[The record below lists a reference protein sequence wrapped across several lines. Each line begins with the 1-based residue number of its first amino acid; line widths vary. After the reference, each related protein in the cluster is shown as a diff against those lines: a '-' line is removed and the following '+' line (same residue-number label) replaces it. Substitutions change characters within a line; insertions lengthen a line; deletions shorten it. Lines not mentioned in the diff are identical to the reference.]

1 MTLSLCGCHQSSQE
15 EAIFHHLRVL
25 FFFCHWFDNSLSS
38 GVFRV
43 YPTLKEWYWGMV
55 YTMVYTQFG
64 MVNGV
69 WFFWSPTSGFAP
81 KFRGNRQDPP
91 DPPREVKLWYPET
104 NPSKTIHWNKRLQLG
119 MSWNQ
124 SVVGVKLEYGLSMFV
139 ITPKWYHQLQNLG
152 VGYRFCPYHI
162 IYIHVNVANLIIHHP
177 QYRTT
182 HG

>member
-15 EAIFHHLRVL
+15 EAVYHHLRV
-25 FFFCHWFDNSLSS
+25 FFCHWFDNSLSS

-69 WFFWSPTSGFAP
+69 WFFWSPKSGKAKVQGKSTGP
-81 KFRGNRQDPP
+81 SRPSPRGQTMISWN
-91 DPPREVKLWYPET
+91 KSL
-104 NPSKTIHWNKRLQLG
+104 KTIHWNKRLQLD

-124 SVVGVKLEYGLSMFV
+124 FVVGVRLEYGLSMFV

-162 IYIHVNVANLIIHHP
+162 IYIHVNVVNLIIHHP
-177 QYRTT
+177 EYRTT